1 MHVSVEK
8 CFSLIFE
15 LVKWNFTTVG
25 PSWKKTSGNP
35 LEKSTIPPPLVK
47 NPSDV
52 CERCDNI
59 ISMFID
65 T

>member
-1 MHVSVEK
+1 
-8 CFSLIFE
+8 

-25 PSWKKTSGNP
+25 ISPPSFTTI
-35 LEKSTIPPPLVK
+35 LEKNFWKPPGKIHYSPPLVK